1 MQEEIQLLEKRLQDA
16 FPVLPIPGVIATSR
30 RDEDLRAEKMLAG
43 KTWRQLNKAELG
55 NAWGGA
61 NISGVLYYLTP
72 EAFCYYLPF
81 FLMQAVSE
89 SNIETTDDLLGV
101 LGAYK
106 NGVPADWMM
115 EKIGH
120 LNLTQRQAVAFGL
133 DMCKRK
139 FSNSYE
145 YDPFE
150 LLFSGYWGRF
160 LVEQSQ

>member
-1 MQEEIQLLEKRLQDA
+1 MQEEIQLFEKRLQDT
-16 FPVLPIPGVIATSR
+16 FPVLPIPGVISTSR
-30 RDEDLRAEKMLAG
+30 RDEDLRAEKMFAG
-43 KTWRQLNKAELG
+43 KTWRQLSEVELY

-61 NISGVLYYLTP
+61 NISGILYYLTP
-72 EAFCYYLPF
+72 ESFCYYLPF

-89 SNIETTDDLLGV
+89 SNIETMDDLLGV

-106 NGVPADWMM
+106 RGVPTDWMM
-115 EKIGH
+115 EKIGC

-133 DMCKRK
+133 DMCRK
-139 FSNSYE
+139 LFSKSYE

-160 LVEQSQ
+160 LVEQSR